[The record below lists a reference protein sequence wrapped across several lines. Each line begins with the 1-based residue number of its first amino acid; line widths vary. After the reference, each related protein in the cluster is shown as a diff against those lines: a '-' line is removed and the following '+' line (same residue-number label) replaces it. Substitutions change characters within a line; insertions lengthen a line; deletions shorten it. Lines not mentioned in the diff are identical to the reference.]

1 MRLACRAQTFF
12 LCISFVC
19 ESAIVV
25 LTVLQLLTAAR
36 SPRLHDSA
44 AAGPRTSIRGDLT
57 VTALSFAL
65 TCTSFT
71 MVLLLRVRRI
81 RERVGTAACIAQ
93 AHVHRISSFLTR
105 SHLSAGTAAAPRLS
119 GRGLA
124 AAAPGLSPAQR
135 HSPAPRH
142 RTGGGCREAELQAGA
157 GQAGVHAHA
166 DAEAGS
172 GDCTTAAPAAG
183 FTAAAGAPQRAASR
197 ASEPHGAAVVDIDD
211 PGQPPYSGGVFAT
224 RAR

>member
-1 MRLACRAQTFF
+1 M
-12 LCISFVC
+12 
-19 ESAIVV
+19 

-119 GRGLA
+119 GRGLV

-135 HSPAPRH
+135 H
-142 RTGGGCREAELQAGA
+142 RTDGGCREAEQQAGA
-157 GQAGVHAHA
+157 GQAGGRAHA

-211 PGQPPYSGGVFAT
+211 PGQPLYSGGVFAT